1 MVESTALNLP
11 PKLHNAMAAT
21 ESLDWPRDGAD
32 WPNRDASRF
41 VDAGGVHWHV
51 QIAGSGPPLLLLHG
65 SGASTHSWRELLPL
79 LAREHTVIAPDLPG
93 HAFSSTPPAHTL
105 SLPGM
110 ARAIGALLHALQ
122 IAPAAVAGHSAGA
135 AIALRMRLDG
145 LLPGRHLVSLNG
157 ALLPLPGLA
166 GLLFPPAARLLSL
179 TPFAAALF
187 ARSASR
193 SGAVERLIAST
204 GSHIDARGIA
214 LYARLVRCRAHVA
227 GVLGMMANWD
237 IAPLA
242 RDLPRLDAALT
253 LIAARGDRTVPPDCS
268 RRVQRM
274 VADARLIEL
283 DGLGHLAHEEAP
295 QRLAALIAEAVQ

>member
-79 LAREHTVIAPDLPG
+79 LACEHTVIAPDLPG

-122 IAPAAVAGHSAGA
+122 IAPSAVAGHSAGA

-193 SGAVERLIAST
+193 NGAVERLIAST

-274 VADARLIEL
+274 VADARLIKL

-295 QRLAALIAEAVQ
+295 QRLAALIAEAVR

>member
-79 LAREHTVIAPDLPG
+79 LACEHTVIAPDLPG

-122 IAPAAVAGHSAGA
+122 IAPSAVAGHSAGA

-193 SGAVERLIAST
+193 NGAVERLIAST

-283 DGLGHLAHEEAP
+283 AGLGHLAHEEAP

>member
-79 LAREHTVIAPDLPG
+79 LACEHTVIAPDLPG

-122 IAPAAVAGHSAGA
+122 IVPAAVAGHSAGA

-193 SGAVERLIAST
+193 NGAVERLIAST

>member
-32 WPNRDASRF
+32 WPNRDASHF
-41 VDAGGVHWHV
+41 VDAGGMHWHV

-79 LAREHTVIAPDLPG
+79 LACEHTVIAPDLPG

-193 SGAVERLIAST
+193 NGAVERLIAST

>member
-1 MVESTALNLP
+1 MP
-11 PKLHNAMAAT
+11 AT
-21 ESLDWPRDGAD
+21 ESLDWLRDGAD
-32 WPNRDASRF
+32 WPHRDASRF
-41 VDAGGVHWHV
+41 VVAGGVRWHV
-51 QIAGSGPPLLLLHG
+51 QIAGDGPPLLLLHG
-65 SGASTHSWRELLPL
+65 SGASTHSWRDLLPQ
-79 LAREHTVIAPDLPG
+79 LARTHTVIAPDLPG
-93 HAFSSTPPAHTL
+93 HAFTSTPPAHAL

-110 ARAIGALLHALQ
+110 AHAVAALMDTLR

-135 AIALRMRLDG
+135 AIALRMQLDG

-166 GLLFPPAARLLSL
+166 GLLFPAAARLLSL

-187 ARSASR
+187 ARSAAR

-204 GSHIDARGIA
+204 GSHIDARGVA
-214 LYARLVRCRAHVA
+214 LYARLVRCRAHVT

-253 LIAARGDRTVPPDCS
+253 LIAARGDRTVPAECS
-268 RRVQRM
+268 RRVARI
-274 VADARLIEL
+274 VRGARLIEL

-295 QRLAALIAEAVQ
+295 QRLAALIDEAVR

>member
-41 VDAGGVHWHV
+41 VDAGGVRWHV

-79 LAREHTVIAPDLPG
+79 LACEHTVIAPDLPG

-110 ARAIGALLHALQ
+110 ARAIGGLLHALQ

-214 LYARLVRCRAHVA
+214 LYARLVRCRTHVA

>member
-79 LAREHTVIAPDLPG
+79 LACEHTVIAPDLPG

-122 IAPAAVAGHSAGA
+122 IAPSAVAGHSAGA

-193 SGAVERLIAST
+193 NGAVERLIAST

>member
-32 WPNRDASRF
+32 WPNRDASHF

-79 LAREHTVIAPDLPG
+79 LACEHTVIAPDLPG

-193 SGAVERLIAST
+193 NGAVERLIAST

>member
-79 LAREHTVIAPDLPG
+79 LACEHTVIAPDLPG

-166 GLLFPPAARLLSL
+166 GLLFPPAARVLSL

-253 LIAARGDRTVPPDCS
+253 LIAARGDRTVPADCS
-268 RRVQRM
+268 RRVQRI
-274 VADARLIEL
+274 VTGARLIEL

-295 QRLAALIAEAVQ
+295 QRLAALIAEAVR

>member
-79 LAREHTVIAPDLPG
+79 LACEHTVIAPDLPG

-122 IAPAAVAGHSAGA
+122 IAPSAVAGHSAGA

-193 SGAVERLIAST
+193 NGAVERLIAST

-268 RRVQRM
+268 RRVQRV

>member
-79 LAREHTVIAPDLPG
+79 LACEHTVIAPDLPG
-93 HAFSSTPPAHTL
+93 HAFSSTPPVHTL

-193 SGAVERLIAST
+193 NGAVERLIAST